1 MKINQGYPVEVERIR
16 KTKIIN
22 LFGGPGSGKSATAFG
37 LCYHLKLKNIDVEF
51 VPEYAK
57 ALLWSD
63 RLLSMQDQQEYIFAK
78 QNHLLHH
85 LNGKVDFVIT
95 DSPTLLSYIYTANS
109 KTPWTARDAFK
120 AFVLASYKTY
130 DNVNI
135 LLKRPEHYNST
146 GRLQNEE
153 QAKEIDA
160 DIEHA
165 LDMLNV
171 DIIKVPTNEFTVGKI
186 IDNYLYL

>member
-1 MKINQGYPVEVERIR
+1 MPIKRFQAKVERKR

-37 LCYHLKLKNIDVEF
+37 LCYHLKLKDINVEF

-57 ALLWSD
+57 VLLWSD
-63 RLLSMQDQQEYIFAK
+63 RLLSMQYQQEYIFAK

-109 KTPWTARDAFK
+109 TTHWAARDAFK
-120 AFVLASYKTY
+120 AFVISSFKTY
-130 DNVNI
+130 NNVNI
-135 LLKRPEHYNST
+135 LLERPEKYNSI
-146 GRLQNEE
+146 GRLQNEDE
-153 QAKEIDA
+153 AKQIDVN
-160 DIEHA
+160 IEKT
-165 LDMLNV
+165 LDMLDIN
-171 DIIKVPTNEFTVGKI
+171 IIKVPTNEFTVRKI
-186 IDNYLYL
+186 IDSYLEL